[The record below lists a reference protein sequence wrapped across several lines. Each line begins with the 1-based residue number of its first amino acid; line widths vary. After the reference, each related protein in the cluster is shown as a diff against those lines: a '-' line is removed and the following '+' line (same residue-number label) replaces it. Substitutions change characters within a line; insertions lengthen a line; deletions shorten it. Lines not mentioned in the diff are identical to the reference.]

1 MSTYMSK
8 RLAGPGFYLNVR
20 FDKDT
25 VTRNRGTKTP
35 YSDDDRSLSY
45 EHHQSEELFD
55 IKEGEILISK
65 KNGRKARSQLP
76 HVFSSLNGFPKSGKV
91 DPLGEMLDESLFIG
105 VAQTEH
111 KASSNK
117 SGLEQGLVA
126 VVSGVVTVMNESK
139 QTIHPGDLLY
149 LGLPTGPAKQKGVPQ
164 HKMRYCFTNRPK
176 FRRPSDAEFDE
187 IVRLRGMPATDKN
200 NNRLRN
206 FLMSVS
212 TSSNPPCIA
221 KALSFATHGQRMD
234 VLLHPRQTPV
244 AYQTYQ

>member
-20 FDKDT
+20 YDNDT
-25 VTRNRGTKTP
+25 VTRNQKTKTP
-35 YSDDDRSLSY
+35 YSDPDRSLSY
-45 EHHQSEELFD
+45 ENHQSHELFD
-55 IKEGEILISK
+55 IKEGEILVSK
-65 KNGRKARSQLP
+65 KNGRKPRSQLA
-76 HVFSSLNGFPKSGKV
+76 HVFSSLNGFPKAGV
-91 DPLGEMLDESLFIG
+91 TDPLQKMLDDSLFIG

-111 KASSNK
+111 KSSSNK

-126 VVSGVVTVMNESK
+126 VVSGVVTVLNESK
-139 QTIHPGDLLY
+139 HTVHPGDLLY

-176 FRRPSDAEFDE
+176 FKPPSPEELAE
-187 IVRLRGMPATDKN
+187 INRLSAGGN
-200 NNRLRN
+200 VNRLRN